1 MGALLYSFCFMVVAL
16 TLGLLLFNRVEQT
29 VMDTV

>member
-1 MGALLYSFCFMVVAL
+1 LTASFGVCAAICL
-16 TLGLLLFNRVEQT
+16 TGLTMFNRVEQT